1 MPPTSPLPLLSLASG
16 YGSYPTPAVA
26 AEAAI
31 ATIRST
37 RALPVSEAEGK
48 PELRAALAAHYQ
60 RRGAAHV
67 TADYVV
73 VTPGGKA
80 GLLTL
85 LQAVLQPGD
94 EVLVP
99 TPAWFGFWEVIQ
111 RAGGVTRMLPLSP
124 DDNYALTP
132 AQLAVALTPRTRLL
146 LLTNPN
152 NPTGRLYTRAEV
164 AALLEVT
171 RQHPELL
178 VLSDEIY
185 DLVRFGDEPTPTLLS
200 FPDPHAQHLV
210 LNGFSKSLM
219 LVGWGV
225 GYLVVP
231 PALARRCAAIQFATG
246 KSVPAPAQAAA
257 QAAVEAADTITADL
271 LAQLAPNRALL
282 LHALA
287 ELPNVPALS
296 PPAGTYYAF
305 PDLRAY
311 LPLLAKSPEVAS
323 ATLVGHLRTEGI
335 EVVDGTGC
343 GTPGFVRLSYAVEPD
358 VLAAAL
364 PRLQAALKLIGNAH

>member
-1 MPPTSPLPLLSLASG
+1 MSATPSSSLSLASG
-16 YGSYPTPAVA
+16 YGPYPTPAVA
-26 AEAAI
+26 VEAAM
-31 ATIRST
+31 ATLRTSK
-37 RALPVSEAEGK
+37 ALPVPAVEGQ
-48 PELRAALAAHYQ
+48 PALRAALAAHYQ
-60 RRGAAHV
+60 RRGAPHI
-67 TADYVV
+67 TPDHVV

-99 TPAWFGFWEVIQ
+99 TPAWFGFWDVIR
-111 RAGGVTRMLPLSP
+111 RANGTVRKLPLSP
-124 DDNYALTP
+124 DDDYAFTP
-132 AQLAVALTPRTRLL
+132 AQLTEALTPRTRVL

-171 RQHPELL
+171 QQHPNLL

-185 DLVRFGDEPTPTLLS
+185 DLVQFGEEPTPTLLS

-210 LNGFSKSLM
+210 LNGFSKSLE

-231 PALARRCAAIQFATG
+231 PALARTCAASQFATG
-246 KSVPAPAQAAA
+246 QSVPVPAQAAA
-257 QAAVEAADTITADL
+257 QAAVEAADAVAADL
-271 LAQLAPNRALL
+271 LARLAPNRAQLL
-282 LHALA
+282 RALA
-287 ELPNVPALS
+287 ALPHVPAFL

-311 LPLLAKSPEVAS
+311 LPATEESVEQAS
-323 ATLVGHLRTEGI
+323 AALVAHMKSHGV
-335 EVVDGTGC
+335 EVVDGTTC
-343 GTPGFVRLSYAVEPD
+343 GAPGFVRLSYAVEPE
-358 VLAAAL
+358 VLTEAL
-364 PRLQAALKLIGNAH
+364 ARLRTALEGVRK

>member
-1 MPPTSPLPLLSLASG
+1 MSATSSSSLLSLASG
-16 YGSYPTPAVA
+16 YGPYPTPAVA
-26 AEAAI
+26 VEAAM
-31 ATIRST
+31 ATLRT
-37 RALPVSEAEGK
+37 NQALPVPAAEGQ
-48 PELRAALAAHYQ
+48 PALREALAARYQ
-60 RRGAAHV
+60 HRGATHV
-67 TADYVV
+67 TPDHVV

-99 TPAWFGFWEVIQ
+99 TPAWFGFWEVTRQ
-111 RAGGVTRMLPLSP
+111 AGGVVRTLPLSA
-124 DDNYALTP
+124 DNNYAFTP
-132 AQLAVALTPRTRLL
+132 AQLTEALTPRTRLL

-164 AALLEVT
+164 GALLAVT
-171 RQHPELL
+171 QQHPELL

-185 DLVRFGDEPTPTLLS
+185 DLVQFGEKPTPTLLS

-210 LNGFSKSLM
+210 LNGFSKSLE

-231 PALARRCAAIQFATG
+231 PALARTCAAIQFATG
-246 KSVPAPAQAAA
+246 KSVPVPAQAAA
-257 QAAVEAADTITADL
+257 QAAVEAADAIAADL
-271 LAQLAPNRALL
+271 LAQLAPNRAQL

-287 ELPNVPALS
+287 TLPLVPALP

-311 LPLLAKSPEVAS
+311 LPAAEPAEAANLVAHIKRHG
-323 ATLVGHLRTEGI
+323 L
-335 EVVDGTGC
+335 EVVDGTNC
-343 GTPGFVRLSYAVEPD
+343 GAPGFVRLSYAVEPE
-358 VLAAAL
+358 VLTEALGRLRTALAAVAS
-364 PRLQAALKLIGNAH
+364 K